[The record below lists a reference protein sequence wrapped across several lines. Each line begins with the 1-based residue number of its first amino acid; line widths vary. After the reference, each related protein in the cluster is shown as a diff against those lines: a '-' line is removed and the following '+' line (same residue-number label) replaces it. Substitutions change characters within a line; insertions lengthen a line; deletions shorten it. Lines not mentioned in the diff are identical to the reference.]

1 MSETQLQEFLDSE
14 SSFLL
19 TNLAFTALMTGFTI
33 LLIYDDVYPTF
44 LTGKKSDGS
53 VVQFNLCPEDNDFI
67 QLSFVEDQVQWM
79 SNSLISSI
87 FLSIDTGTTS

>member
-1 MSETQLQEFLDSE
+1 MSETQLQEFLESE

-53 VVQFNLCPEDNDFI
+53 VVQFNLCPEDDDFI
-67 QLSFVEDQVQWM
+67 QLSFVENQVQHM
-79 SNSLISSI
+79 SNILVFPI
-87 FLSIDTGTTS
+87 FLFIDTGTTS